1 MKYLNYLV
9 SIITCIPWLLAPEG
23 PNLWVQ
29 GCTCVFFWFQYSIL
43 LCSFYL
49 WILSICSLQKGLV
62 YTFCSIEQ
70 GIISSA
76 CLLSTWLFQCESTG
90 IFLEFVSL
98 AEGLCIRFHT
108 NHCIGDWCPDWCAS
122 GLKSVLIFGTQ
133 ALSQFAVF
141 TEWEWCNS
149 AINSWWPWE
158 SRITGRFPIGE
169 ECHLAS
175 AVLCLYW
182 KLVSQL
188 KSENGQESGSLS
200 NSVLPFSHNLVFS
213 DILPVTKS
221 FIGLAVG
228 LGTLTME
235 LCPLATTLSKDKGS
249 YGYL

>member
-1 MKYLNYLV
+1 M
-9 SIITCIPWLLAPEG
+9 S
-23 PNLWVQ
+23 
-29 GCTCVFFWFQYSIL
+29 
-43 LCSFYL
+43 
-49 WILSICSLQKGLV
+49 
-62 YTFCSIEQ
+62 
-70 GIISSA
+70 
-76 CLLSTWLFQCESTG
+76 
-90 IFLEFVSL
+90 
-98 AEGLCIRFHT
+98 
-108 NHCIGDWCPDWCAS
+108 
-122 GLKSVLIFGTQ
+122 
-133 ALSQFAVF
+133 
-141 TEWEWCNS
+141 
-149 AINSWWPWE
+149 
-158 SRITGRFPIGE
+158 
-169 ECHLAS
+169 LAS